1 MRKKFLF
8 LLAPTLILLN
18 APLEAIAQ
26 TQQQTPDYGPGP
38 WHMWAYGM
46 PFWWM
51 FPMMF
56 LFLFVVCAFVF
67 MVGRGLFGG
76 PMHARARHHDRT
88 TELTDDMTRADLVEV
103 LEHLPWRRND
113 FCVVR
118 LDRGV
123 RDYLLRILKQ
133 R

>member
-1 MRKKFLF
+1 MRKKLLF
-8 LLAPTLILLN
+8 VLASTLILLN

-56 LFLFVVCAFVF
+56 LFLFVLCAVVF
-67 MVGRGLFGG
+67 MVGRALFGG
-76 PMHARARHHDRT
+76 PTHHWGARAGTWGDPTQSALQILNERYARG
-88 TELTDDMTRADLVEV
+88 EIQKGEF
-103 LEHLPWRRND
+103 EEKRRD
-113 FCVVR
+113 IVAR
-118 LDRGV
+118 L
-123 RDYLLRILKQ
+123 
-133 R
+133 